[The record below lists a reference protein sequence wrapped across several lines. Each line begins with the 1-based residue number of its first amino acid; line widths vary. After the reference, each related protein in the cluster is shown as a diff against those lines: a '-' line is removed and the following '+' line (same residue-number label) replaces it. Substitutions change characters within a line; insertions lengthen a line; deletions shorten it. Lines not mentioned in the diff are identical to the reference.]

1 VSYQVLIRS
10 SAEKEMNDLSQ
21 SFHRRISVKIAGLG
35 ENPRPSGCQ
44 KLSGL
49 DGYRIRVGNYRVVY
63 TIDDKTSIVRV
74 IAVGH
79 RREIY
84 R

>member
-1 VSYQVLIRS
+1 MDGLP
-10 SAEKEMNDLSQ
+10 Q
-21 SFHRRISVKIAGLG
+21 SFHKRIAVRISGLA
-35 ENPRPSGCQ
+35 ENPRPTGCQ
-44 KLSGL
+44 KLSGQ
-49 DGYRIRVGNYRVVY
+49 DGYRIRIGDYRVVY
-63 TIDDKTSIVRV
+63 TIDDKTSVVTV